1 MKYINGELILE
12 NADEIKIAVRGVQ
25 CLNATSNFACN
36 EAKKSLTYAKA
47 LPGASDS
54 GELEKKIGEFEKARV
69 DSSEWLG
76 KLESTKKAPAP

>member
-1 MKYINGELILE
+1 MRYENGELILE
-12 NADEIKIAVRGVQ
+12 NPEEIKIAVKGVQ
-25 CLNATSNFACN
+25 CMNATSNFACN

-47 LPGASDS
+47 LPGGPGGD
-54 GELEKKIGEFEKARV
+54 EFEKQIASLEKMRV